1 MFRLLCDAEGPEVV
15 VDVRDF
21 LKKSGL
27 APIPISAG
35 MKFHFSSSQ
44 PGGGSITLETDPAG
58 DSEKS
63 PACHFVLSAT
73 QQDGSREFIAGLRF
87 PLDAEELDDANVV
100 FDEGTRLPVE
110 DVEESLHQAAGMI
123 RSMVAVSR
131 HA

>member
-1 MFRLLCDAEGPEVV
+1 M
-15 VDVRDF
+15 DVRDF

-27 APIPISAG
+27 EPISAG

-44 PGGGSITLETDPAG
+44 PGGGSITVETDPAG

-63 PACHFVLSAT
+63 AACHFVLSAA

-123 RSMVAVSR
+123 RSIVAVGR